1 MIDLRDND
9 GKAMPAE
16 ARCRLMGEVVL
27 DIIRHDPEL
36 KLCEGL
42 RLLEA
47 TRSAVARM
55 DSGSLDHFEVAVLP
69 LARRMLLERF
79 GIDPAAGTASN

>member
-1 MIDLRDND
+1 MGYFD
-9 GKAMPAE
+9 GDRPGAEAE

-47 TRSAVARM
+47 TRTAVART
-55 DSGSLDHFEVAVLP
+55 DSGSLDHFEGQVLP
-69 LARRMLLERF
+69 LARRVLLERF
-79 GIDPAAGTASN
+79 GIDPAAGLASN

>member
-1 MIDLRDND
+1 MEPSWDERP
-9 GKAMPAE
+9 GMAVE

-27 DIIRHDPEL
+27 DIIRSDPEL

-47 TRSAVARM
+47 TRSAVARL
-55 DSGSLDHFEVAVLP
+55 DSGSLDHFEARVLP
-69 LARRMLLERF
+69 LARRVLLERF
-79 GIDPAAGTASN
+79 GIDPSAGSASN

>member
-1 MIDLRDND
+1 MQHLGHDMR
-9 GKAMPAE
+9 GMAVE
-16 ARCRLMGEVVL
+16 ARCRLMGEMVL
-27 DIIRHDPEL
+27 DIIRSDPEL

-55 DSGSLDHFEVAVLP
+55 DSGSLDHFEAQVLP
-69 LARRMLLERF
+69 LARRVLLERF
-79 GIDPAAGTASN
+79 GIDPSPGVASN

>member
-1 MIDLRDND
+1 MQRLEHDMR
-9 GKAMPAE
+9 GMVAE
-16 ARCRLMGEVVL
+16 ARCRLMGEMVL
-27 DIIRHDPEL
+27 DIIRSDPEL

-55 DSGSLDHFEVAVLP
+55 DSGSLDHFEARILP
-69 LARRMLLERF
+69 LARRTLLERF
-79 GIDPAAGTASN
+79 GIDPTPGVTSN